1 LNSPNYRASGVDVRL
16 GDEASRMLFEA
27 ARSTWV
33 NRQGRFGEIKTL
45 QAHFRTAR
53 YFDVQPVSATTCLG
67 SNFDGIGTK
76 IELAER
82 LETYDG
88 LAHDLL
94 AMVCD
99 DAAVQ
104 GAEPVHVGSV
114 LDTAKVD
121 LKIVEQVAVGLVGA
135 AADAQVAII
144 NGELAELPGR
154 ISGYGSSPL
163 NWNAA
168 CFWAADR
175 EKLKSWSRATGGDVV
190 VGVAERF
197 AAQPSIIYSR
207 FLLSLTGG
215 LTGAW
220 TAGLR
225 GIIHVTG
232 GGLLGRALYYCH
244 TNGVRLRIGDDL
256 RPPQPMRDICELGG
270 VNLDEA
276 YRTWN
281 MGIGLLIS

>member
-1 LNSPNYRASGVDVRL
+1 
-16 GDEASRMLFEA
+16 M
-27 ARSTWV
+27 W
-33 NRQGRFGEIKTL
+33 
-45 QAHFRTAR
+45 
-53 YFDVQPVSATTCLG
+53 
-67 SNFDGIGTK
+67 
-76 IELAER
+76 
-82 LETYDG
+82 
-88 LAHDLL
+88 
-94 AMVCD
+94 
-99 DAAVQ
+99 
-104 GAEPVHVGSV
+104 GSV
-114 LDTAKVD
+114 LDMAKVD

-190 VGVAERF
+190 VGVAERGFRSNGFSLLRAIFRSNAGADWGKTGAPALLELIRF